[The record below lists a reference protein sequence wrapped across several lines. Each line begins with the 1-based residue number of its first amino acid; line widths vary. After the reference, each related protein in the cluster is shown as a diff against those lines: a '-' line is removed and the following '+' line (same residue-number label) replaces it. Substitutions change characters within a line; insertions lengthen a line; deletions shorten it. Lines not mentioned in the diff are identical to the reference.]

1 MRFLLGVAPESSGS
15 LRAEVLNQ
23 MGEVSCLS
31 AHAAHEI
38 LGRFPEYRPAKDDPK
53 HDFWKHDA
61 SEMLLELLKCEEAIV
76 GSIH

>member
-1 MRFLLGVAPESSGS
+1 MSTISAAASSAGS
-15 LRAEVLNQ
+15 LRAAVFNH
-23 MGEVSCLS
+23 MCEVSCLS

-53 HDFWKHDA
+53 HAFWKQNA
-61 SEMLLELLKCEEAIV
+61 REMLQELQKCEEALV